1 MSISIKSH
9 EEISDYIN
17 HNFYKMGKVSFNGY
31 YNKLG
36 KILHAI
42 NSEELPYDTM
52 CSYVRIWVF

>member
-42 NSEELPYDTM
+42 NSEELPYGTM
-52 CSYVRIWVF
+52 HRRSA